1 MVNKAKTDYILRSL
15 QINIKKTK
23 KFWKVIKELI
33 DGDECVDI
41 TSYFFKDPLTGS
53 NIVKDETPDF
63 LNHFFANIAERT
75 RPRPN
80 NHIERITDCYEDVH
94 TEFNFVPPRVED
106 MYGYMMDI
114 DINSSSCIQGMNSRL
129 CKVMLDKIPDKFCY
143 MFANSLYYSS
153 FPSDWTKAMVT
164 LIPKYG
170 DKNDPGNWRP
180 ISQTVIFAKILEK
193 IVHSQLLAY
202 LQDNNIL
209 SKFQYGFLPGKSTQ
223 EAVFDIVRHVY
234 SAINQNKILGMI
246 FLDVAKAF
254 NCIDH
259 EILYKKF
266 QQIGMCD
273 RALNWF
279 RSYLTRSQV
288 IRYGNLISNKLELSA
303 GIAQGTVLG
312 PLIFIFYI
320 NDCIKSLTRCEIS
333 LYADDCVLY
342 FTGNNWDTI
351 HTVIQSDL
359 TQFVRWATMNMLK
372 LNIGKTQAM
381 IFGTRNKLSK
391 IKDPTP
397 FLIENGEIKYVK
409 KYNYLGII
417 LDSEMTLAPLCKTIE
432 KRVVDKIFML
442 RKLGRY
448 LTYKAAIQIYK
459 QVILPILD
467 YAGFLLVACNKDKKG
482 EFQVLQNDALRF
494 CSNNRL
500 NDRVSLDV
508 LHNKANLVSLQLLSL
523 MYKMSRRVEN
533 RVEGVR
539 ATRQHE
545 QFVFRMDR
553 KIGTKY
559 ATSPFYK
566 GCKLWDK
573 LSKEIQLSD
582 STPLF
587 KTSISTLFK
596 PFDRHYFI

>member
-1 MVNKAKTDYILRSL
+1 
-15 QINIKKTK
+15 
-23 KFWKVIKELI
+23 
-33 DGDECVDI
+33 
-41 TSYFFKDPLTGS
+41 
-53 NIVKDETPDF
+53 
-63 LNHFFANIAERT
+63 
-75 RPRPN
+75 
-80 NHIERITDCYEDVH
+80 
-94 TEFNFVPPRVED
+94 
-106 MYGYMMDI
+106 
-114 DINSSSCIQGMNSRL
+114 
-129 CKVMLDKIPDKFCY
+129 
-143 MFANSLYYSS
+143 
-153 FPSDWTKAMVT
+153 
-164 LIPKYG
+164 
-170 DKNDPGNWRP
+170 
-180 ISQTVIFAKILEK
+180 
-193 IVHSQLLAY
+193 
-202 LQDNNIL
+202 
-209 SKFQYGFLPGKSTQ
+209 
-223 EAVFDIVRHVY
+223 
-234 SAINQNKILGMI
+234 
-246 FLDVAKAF
+246 
-254 NCIDH
+254 
-259 EILYKKF
+259 
-266 QQIGMCD
+266 
-273 RALNWF
+273 
-279 RSYLTRSQV
+279 
-288 IRYGNLISNKLELSA
+288 
-303 GIAQGTVLG
+303 
-312 PLIFIFYI
+312 
-320 NDCIKSLTRCEIS
+320 
-333 LYADDCVLY
+333 
-342 FTGNNWDTI
+342 
-351 HTVIQSDL
+351 
-359 TQFVRWATMNMLK
+359 MNMLK

-417 LDSEMTLAPLCKTIE
+417 LDSDMTLTPLCKTIE

-459 QVILPILD
+459 QVILPILN

-508 LHNKANLVSLQLLSL
+508 LHNKANLVSLEQRRCVQLLSL
-523 MYKMSRRVEN
+523 MYKMSRKAEN

-545 QFVFRMDR
+545 KKGMDR

-582 STPLF
+582 STHLF